1 MLVCNC
7 TSFIAGPKPERLKN
21 PKQFLA
27 LCFSWRLIKLLVA
40 SYSCVFHLFFTHP
53 ALHLRSASSN
63 ISTGIE
69 MVIDQ
74 SSTEKHLAFAVA
86 VQLSSCK
93 DSLDLFEN
101 PFEPQWPSENQRACG
116 LYGCGWSCDW
126 KSAHQTRVRH
136 DMTRSAHSSN
146 VFHLGN
152 RSLFSV
158 AALKKDEKGRSLVSF
173 SDPFRRLKKT
183 FAMRHAVCPKFASTE
198 DVRQGDYGPGW
209 KSLSPWNCDLPT
221 LNSDNFQRHVF
232 KKSRRTWNPCEFP

>member
-21 PKQFLA
+21 PASWNTKQFLA
-27 LCFSWRLIKLLVA
+27 LCFSWRLVKLLVA

-63 ISTGIE
+63 ISIGIE

-93 DSLDLFEN
+93 YSLDLFEN

-136 DMTRSAHSSN
+136 DMTRSTHSSN

-152 RSLFSV
+152 RSLYLV
-158 AALKKDEKGRSLVSF
+158 AALKKVDPWFRA
-173 SDPFRRLKKT
+173 DPFRRLKKT

-198 DVRQGDYGPGW
+198 DVRQGE
-209 KSLSPWNCDLPT
+209 
-221 LNSDNFQRHVF
+221 
-232 KKSRRTWNPCEFP
+232 RTTALVGSHWAPDIVTCQP